1 MKAKD
6 ITVLFFALMLSAA
19 ALASEKQRHVQIH
32 VDAQEDHDA
41 AMQSFRFD
49 SDAIDFDLRELQLGE
64 SRSFIDEEGNNLFVV
79 RTEKGF
85 DFNVNGR
92 EISMPDFT
100 EGDVDAMIM
109 QHGDDIHGEKHVV
122 RGIRQIEMMTDEDI
136 HEISEDMEL
145 HEVHEIR
152 IVREEVD
159 VTN

>member
-32 VDAQEDHDA
+32 VDAQEGQDA
-41 AMQSFRFD
+41 TMQTFRFD
-49 SDAIDFDLRELQLGE
+49 SDAIDFDVRELQLGE
-64 SRSFIDEEGNNLFVV
+64 SRSFIDKEGNNLFVV
-79 RTEKGF
+79 RTEEGF

-109 QHGDDIHGEKHVV
+109 QHGDDIHGENHVI
-122 RGIRQIEMMTDEDI
+122 RGKRQIEMMTDEDI
-136 HEISEDMEL
+136 HIISEDMEL
-145 HEVHEIR
+145 HEVHEIH